1 MHLRD
6 LGAAATLDRM
16 FVHSVRFY
24 LRPDLPS
31 ERRAAM
37 RAGLETLRTIP
48 TVRQLFVGSH
58 APVPARPVVDA
69 EYGFA
74 LTVVFDDLAGHNTY
88 QTHPTHLKFVAD
100 NKDCWTRIAVFD
112 AA

>member
-1 MHLRD
+1 MRD
-6 LGAAATLDRM
+6 LGRTATLRGM

-24 LRPDLPS
+24 LSPELPA
-31 ERRAAM
+31 ERRAAL

-48 TVRQLFVGSH
+48 SVRQLFVGTP
-58 APVPARPVVDA
+58 APVPARPILDS
-69 EYGFA
+69 EYAFA
-74 LTVVFDDLAGHNTY
+74 LTVLFDDLAGHGAY

-100 NKDCWTRIAVFD
+100 HKDCWTRIAVFD